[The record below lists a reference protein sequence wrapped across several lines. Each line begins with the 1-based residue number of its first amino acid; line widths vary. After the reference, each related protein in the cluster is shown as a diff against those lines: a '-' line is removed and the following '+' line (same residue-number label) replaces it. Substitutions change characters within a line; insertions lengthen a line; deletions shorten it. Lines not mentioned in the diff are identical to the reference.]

1 MLSVARVA
9 YIPLKALAVNVIA
22 VYSRSRRTRRKPD
35 RMTSVELLVKP
46 HYSVGE
52 LTELRRYVL
61 RYARSFPPGDERNQH
76 LQIAVSLR
84 KLFRNEKWLDAHT
97 IKGPQSASM
106 LASRAVTRWR
116 LRRPAFFSRDRS
128 TSYRQ

>member
-1 MLSVARVA
+1 MPSVAR
-9 YIPLKALAVNVIA
+9 YIPLRALAVNVIA
-22 VYSRSRRTRRKPD
+22 IYSRSRRKRRKPVS
-35 RMTSVELLVKP
+35 MTTVEPLVKTL
-46 HYSVGE
+46 YSPDE
-52 LTELRRYVL
+52 LAELRRTML

-106 LASRAVTRWR
+106 LASRSAVTRWR
-116 LRRPAFFSRDRS
+116 LGRPVFFSRDRS
-128 TSYRQ
+128 A

>member
-1 MLSVARVA
+1 MPSVAR
-9 YIPLKALAVNVIA
+9 YIPLRALAVNVIA
-22 VYSRSRRTRRKPD
+22 IYSRSRRKRRKPVS
-35 RMTSVELLVKP
+35 MTTVEPLVKP
-46 HYSVGE
+46 LYSPDE
-52 LTELRRYVL
+52 LAELRRTML

-128 TSYRQ
+128 A

>member
-22 VYSRSRRTRRKPD
+22 VYSRSRRRRRKPD

-61 RYARSFPPGDERNQH
+61 RYARSFPPGYERNQH
-76 LQIAVSLR
+76 LQVAVSLR
-84 KLFRNEKWLDAHT
+84 RLFRSEKWL
-97 IKGPQSASM
+97 
-106 LASRAVTRWR
+106 
-116 LRRPAFFSRDRS
+116 RDHVRNDS
-128 TSYRQ
+128 

>member
-1 MLSVARVA
+1 
-9 YIPLKALAVNVIA
+9 
-22 VYSRSRRTRRKPD
+22 
-35 RMTSVELLVKP
+35 MTTVEPLVKP
-46 HYSVGE
+46 LYSPDE
-52 LTELRRYVL
+52 LAELRRTML

-128 TSYRQ
+128 A